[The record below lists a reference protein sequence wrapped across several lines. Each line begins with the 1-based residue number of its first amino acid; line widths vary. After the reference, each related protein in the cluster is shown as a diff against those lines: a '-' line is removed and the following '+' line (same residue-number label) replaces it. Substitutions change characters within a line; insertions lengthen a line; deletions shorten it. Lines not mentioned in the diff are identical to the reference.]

1 MKKGITIMIG
11 ITGIVLLTAA
21 VIIGAKVFPL
31 SETNNDVQSNI
42 SPAKTRADNDTI
54 AQVDGEEL
62 TEQEFRGV
70 LLTEIGLGEEN
81 MSIDTALFHFARAR
95 VATNEL
101 KKMGEEDAAKDWRD
115 YLPFMEELVE
125 KDHDLSMRFC
135 QHNGITREDL
145 IITTAIIQWK
155 LESENQLW
163 VHRSMQNEVIDPVDP
178 KELSAELDKKAKRLR
193 IKYKEKEAQTIL
205 ASLPNKLEN
214 VE

>member
-101 KKMGEEDAAKDWRD
+101 KKWAKKMQRKTGGTICPSWKNSSKKIMIYQCD
-115 YLPFMEELVE
+115 
-125 KDHDLSMRFC
+125 SA
-135 QHNGITREDL
+135 N
-145 IITTAIIQWK
+145 TT
-155 LESENQLW
+155 E
-163 VHRSMQNEVIDPVDP
+163 
-178 KELSAELDKKAKRLR
+178 
-193 IKYKEKEAQTIL
+193 
-205 ASLPNKLEN
+205 
-214 VE
+214 